1 MRGSMTVPQR
11 AKNTVVPAPR
21 RTAPPST
28 GPTTWPMFH
37 WKLSKLSATG
47 TTSGGTRLAIV
58 VHHDGED
65 VPLAIPMPASP
76 MRSVAGVS
84 SCDDDIRT
92 RNATEAMSRIFA
104 TRSTARRSRESAA
117 APENTTAKMPAS
129 GLMAAARVTRTGDV
143 VRRSMMKPPTSVTIQ
158 TPVLANRPV
167 PSSHRYARL
176 RSGANSSV
184 TGPQNSREPRES
196 THT

>member
-1 MRGSMTVPQR
+1 MTAPQR
-11 AKNTVVPAPR
+11 AKNTVVPASL

-37 WKLSKLSATG
+37 WKLSMLSATG
-47 TTSGGTRLAIV
+47 TSSGGTRLPIV

-65 VPLAIPMPASP
+65 VPPAIPMPASP
-76 MRSVAGVS
+76 TRSVPGVS
-84 SCDDDIRT
+84 TCADDTTT
-92 RNATEAMSRIFA
+92 RNATEPMSRIFA
-104 TRSTARRSRESAA
+104 TSSTARRSRESAA
-117 APENTTAKMPAS
+117 APENTTATMPAS
-129 GLMAAARVTRTGDV
+129 GPIAAAKVTRTGDV

-167 PSSHRYARL
+167 PSSHRNARL

-184 TGPQNSREPRES
+184 TGPHRTAEQPLKS